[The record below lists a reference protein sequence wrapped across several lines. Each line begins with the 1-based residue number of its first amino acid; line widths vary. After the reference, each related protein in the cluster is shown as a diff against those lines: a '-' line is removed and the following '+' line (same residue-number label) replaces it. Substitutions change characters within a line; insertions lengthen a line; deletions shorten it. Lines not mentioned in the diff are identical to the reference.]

1 VSTQEDQEIT
11 KVLKV
16 LVSDSLA
23 EEGITVLEQAAGIE
37 VLNKPGCSP
46 DELLELIKDADGLVI
61 RSNTKVTPE
70 VFATAKNLRIVGRA
84 GIGVDNIDLP
94 AATQAGVVIVNTPE
108 GNNITT
114 AEHAIAL
121 IVSLARHIPQATA
134 SMKKGLWEKKKF
146 QGMELYNRTLGVL
159 GAGNIGRFVVSRAK
173 GLGMK
178 VIVHDP
184 YLTAEAAARLEVERV
199 ELDEMMSRADIVTVH
214 VPKTKETTGILGREQ
229 FKIAK
234 PGLIVINAARGGI
247 VDEEALF
254 EALESGQIG
263 AAGLDVFVE
272 EPPPEGHPLVNHPNV
287 ICTPHLGAS
296 TEQAQINVA
305 VAVAEQLRDF
315 LIDGEVRNSL
325 NVPTVS
331 PEQMAEVGP
340 YIELGQKLGSFQGQ
354 LAQGRIDIVE
364 VEYSGE
370 VAELKV
376 AAITIAV
383 LKGIL
388 EPVRES
394 VNLVNAS
401 SIAQELGIKVIESK
415 VARSTDFASAVT
427 VRVKGVTDRLVAGAV
442 FHGCQPR
449 IVRIDDFML
458 EAIPEGCTLLL
469 HNHDQSGVVGTVGTV
484 LGDAGINISR
494 MQLALHES
502 RGEACMLVNIN
513 QDPGEKVLAALR
525 DAENMIAVQLLEL

>member
-1 VSTQEDQEIT
+1 V
-11 KVLKV
+11 KV

-23 EEGITVLEQAAGIE
+23 EQGVTVLEQAPGIE
-37 VLNKPGCSP
+37 VLNKPGLSP
-46 DELLELIKDADGLVI
+46 DELLELIPEIDGLVI
-61 RSNTKVTPE
+61 RSNTKVTAD
-70 VFATAKNLRIVGRA
+70 VLAAAKKLRIVGRA
-84 GIGVDNIDLP
+84 GIGVDNIDVRV
-94 AATQAGVVIVNTPE
+94 ATQNGVVVVNTPE

-121 IVSLARHIPQATA
+121 MVSAARHIPKATA
-134 SMKKGLWEKKKF
+134 SMKAGKWEKKKF

-199 ELDEMMSRADIVTVH
+199 GLDELMSRADIVTVH
-214 VPKTKETTGILGREQ
+214 VPKTKETTGILGREE
-229 FKIAK
+229 FAK
-234 PGLIVINAARGGI
+234 AKAGLIVINAARGGI
-247 VDEEALF
+247 VDEEALL
-254 EALESGQIG
+254 EALESGQVG

-272 EPPPEGHPLVNHPNV
+272 EPPAEGHPLVAHPNV

-305 VAVAEQLRDF
+305 VAVAEQIRDY
-315 LIDGEVRNSL
+315 LLSGEVRNSI

-340 YIELGQKLGSFQGQ
+340 YIELGEKLGRFQGQ
-354 LAQGRIDIVE
+354 LAQGRVDTVE

-388 EPVRES
+388 SPVRES

-401 SIAQELGIKVIESK
+401 HIAQELGIKVIESK

-427 VRVKGVTDRLVAGAV
+427 VRVKGVVDRLVAGAV
-442 FHGCQPR
+442 FHGRQPR

-458 EAIPEGCTLLL
+458 EAIPDGCTLLL
-469 HNHDQSGVVGTVGTV
+469 HNHDQSGVVGTVGMI

-502 RGEACMLVNIN
+502 RGEACMLVNID
-513 QDPGEKVLAALR
+513 QDPGEKVLEALR
-525 DAENMIAVQLLEL
+525 DAKNMIAVQILEL

>member
-1 VSTQEDQEIT
+1 M
-11 KVLKV
+11 LKV

-23 EEGITVLEQAAGIE
+23 EQGVTILEQSAGIE
-37 VLNKPGCSP
+37 VINKPGMSP
-46 DELLELIKDADGLVI
+46 DELLSVIPDIDGLII
-61 RSNTKVTPE
+61 RSNTKVTAD
-70 VFATAKNLRIVGRA
+70 VFAAATKLRIVGRA
-84 GIGVDNIDLP
+84 GIGVDNIDVA
-94 AATQAGVVIVNTPE
+94 AATRNGVVVVNTPE

-134 SMKKGLWEKKKF
+134 SMKAGKWEKKKF

-199 ELDEMMSRADIVTVH
+199 DLDEMMRRADIVTVH
-214 VPKTKETTGILGREQ
+214 VPKTKETTGILGRKA
-229 FKIAK
+229 FAKAK

-247 VDEEALF
+247 VDEAALLEALN
-254 EALESGQIG
+254 SGQVG

-272 EPPPEGHPLVNHPNV
+272 EPPPKGHPLVDHPNV

-305 VAVAEQLRDF
+305 IAVAEQIRDF
-315 LIDGEVRNSL
+315 LVKGEVRNSI

-331 PEQMAEVGP
+331 PEQMEAVGP
-340 YIELGQKLGSFQGQ
+340 YIELGEKLGSFQGQ
-354 LAQGRIDIVE
+354 LAKGRIDTVE

-376 AAITIAV
+376 APITIAV

-388 EPVRES
+388 SPVREG
-394 VNLVNAS
+394 VNPVNAS
-401 SIAQELGIKVIESK
+401 HIAQELGIKVIESK
-415 VARSTDFASAVT
+415 VARSTDFASAIT
-427 VRVKGVTDRLVAGAV
+427 VRVNGVVERVVAGAV
-442 FHGCQPR
+442 FHGNQPR
-449 IVRIDDFML
+449 IVRVDDFML
-458 EAIPEGCTLLL
+458 EAIPDGCTLLL
-469 HNHDQSGVVGTVGTV
+469 HNHDQSGVVGTVGTI
-484 LGDAGINISR
+484 LGNANINISR

-502 RGEACMLVNIN
+502 RGEACMLVNID
-513 QDPGEKVLAALR
+513 QDPGEAVLAALR
-525 DAENMIAVQLLEL
+525 DAKNMIAVQVLEL

>member
-1 VSTQEDQEIT
+1 
-11 KVLKV
+11 VLKV

-23 EEGITVLEQAAGIE
+23 EEGVTVLEQAAGIE
-37 VLNKPGCSP
+37 VLNKPGLSAS
-46 DELLELIKDADGLVI
+46 ELLELIPDFHGLVI
-61 RSNTKVTPE
+61 RSNTKVTAE
-70 VFATAKNLRIVGRA
+70 VLAAAKNLRIVGRA
-84 GIGVDNIDLP
+84 GIGVDNIDVP
-94 AATQAGVVIVNTPE
+94 IATQNGVIVVNTPE

-121 IVSLARHIPQATA
+121 IVSLARHIPMATA
-134 SMKKGLWEKKKF
+134 SMKAGLWEKKKF

-199 ELDEMMSRADIVTVH
+199 ELDEMMRRADIVTVH
-214 VPKTKETTGILGREQ
+214 VPKTKETTGILGRAE
-229 FKIAK
+229 FALAK

-247 VDEEALF
+247 VDEEALL
-254 EALESGQIG
+254 EALDSGRVG

-272 EPPPEGHPLVNHPNV
+272 EPPPAGHPLVAHPNV

-305 VAVAEQLRDF
+305 VTVAEQLRDF
-315 LIDGEVRNSL
+315 LLDGEVRNSI

-331 PEQMAEVGP
+331 PEQMNEIRP
-340 YIELGQKLGSFQGQ
+340 YIELGEKLGRFQGQ
-354 LAQGRIDIVE
+354 LAKGRVDVVE
-364 VEYSGE
+364 VEYSGDI
-370 VAELKV
+370 AELKV
-376 AAITIAV
+376 APITIAV

-388 EPVRES
+388 SPVRES

-401 SIAQELGIKVIESK
+401 HIAQELGIKVIESK

-427 VRVKGVTDRLVAGAV
+427 VRVKGVVDRLVAGAV
-442 FHGCQPR
+442 FHGRQPR

-458 EAIPEGCTLLL
+458 EAIPEGFTLLL
-469 HNHDQSGVVGTVGTV
+469 HNNDQAGVVGTVGTI
-484 LGDAGINISR
+484 LGDAKINISR
-494 MQLALHES
+494 MQLALHET
-502 RGEACMLVNIN
+502 RGEACMLVNID

-525 DAENMIAVQLLEL
+525 DAENMIAVQVLEL

>member
-1 VSTQEDQEIT
+1 MP
-11 KVLKV
+11 KVLI
-16 LVSDSLA
+16 SDSLA
-23 EEGITVLEQAAGIE
+23 EQGVTVLEQAAGIE
-37 VLNKPGCSP
+37 VINRPGCSP
-46 DELLELIKDADGLVI
+46 DELLELIADVDGLVI
-61 RSNTKVTPE
+61 RSGTKVTAD
-70 VFATAKNLRIVGRA
+70 VLAAAKKLRIVGRA
-84 GIGVDNIDLP
+84 GIGVDNVDTP
-94 AATQAGVVIVNTPE
+94 AATERGVVVVNTPE

-134 SMKKGLWEKKKF
+134 SMKAGKWEKKKF

-173 GLGMK
+173 GLGMR

-199 ELDEMMSRADIVTVH
+199 TLDEMMSRADIVTVH
-214 VPKTKETTGILGREQ
+214 VPKTKETTGILGAAE
-229 FKIAK
+229 FAKAK

-247 VDEEALF
+247 VDEKALLA
-254 EALESGQIG
+254 ALESGQVG

-272 EPPPEGHPLVNHPNV
+272 EPPADGHPLVNHPNV

-296 TEQAQINVA
+296 TEQAQINVS
-305 VAVAEQLRDF
+305 VAVAEQVRDY
-315 LIDGEVRNSL
+315 LLKGEVRNSI

-331 PEQMAEVGP
+331 PEQMAELGP
-340 YIELGQKLGSFQGQ
+340 YITLGEKLGSFQGQ
-354 LAQGRIDIVE
+354 LAQGRVDVVE

-370 VAELKV
+370 IAELKV
-376 AAITIAV
+376 APITIAV

-388 EPVRES
+388 SPVRES

-401 SIAQELGIKVIESK
+401 HVAQELGIKVIESK

-427 VRVKGVTDRLVAGAV
+427 VRVKGVVDRLVAGAV
-442 FHGCQPR
+442 FHGAQPR

-458 EAIPEGCTLLL
+458 EAIPDGCTLLI
-469 HNHDQSGVVGTVGTV
+469 HNHDQSGVVGHIGQV
-484 LGDAGINISR
+484 LGQAGINISR

-502 RGEACMLVNIN
+502 RGEACMLVNID
-513 QDPGEKVLAALR
+513 QDPGEEVLSALR
-525 DAENMIAVQLLEL
+525 EADNMIAVQLLEL

>member
-1 VSTQEDQEIT
+1 M
-11 KVLKV
+11 LKV

-23 EEGITVLEQAAGIE
+23 EQGVTLLEQSPGIE
-37 VLNKPGCSP
+37 VVNKPGLSP
-46 DELLELIKDADGLVI
+46 AELLELIPEMDGLII
-61 RSNTKVTPE
+61 RSNTKVTAE
-70 VFATAKNLRIVGRA
+70 VFAAADKLSIVGRA
-84 GIGVDNIDLP
+84 GIGVDNIDVK
-94 AATQAGVVIVNTPE
+94 AATENGVVVVNTPE

-121 IVSLARHIPQATA
+121 MVSLARHIPQATA
-134 SMKKGLWEKKKF
+134 SMKAGKWEKKKF

-199 ELDEMMSRADIVTVH
+199 SLEEMMSRADVVTVH
-214 VPKTKETTGILGREQ
+214 VPKTKETTGILGKAE
-229 FKIAK
+229 FALAK

-247 VDEEALF
+247 VDEEALL
-254 EALESGQIG
+254 EALNSGQVG
-263 AAGLDVFVE
+263 AAGLDVFVT
-272 EPPPEGHPLVNHPNV
+272 EPPPEDHPLVAHANV

-305 VAVAEQLRDF
+305 IAVAEQLRDY
-315 LIDGEVRNSL
+315 LLEGEVRNSL

-331 PEQMAEVGP
+331 PEQMAEIGP
-340 YIELGQKLGSFQGQ
+340 YIELGEKLGRFQGQ
-354 LAQGRIDIVE
+354 LAQGRVDTVE

-376 AAITIAV
+376 APITIAV

-388 EPVRES
+388 SPVRES

-401 SIAQELGIKVIESK
+401 HIAQEIGIKVIESK
-415 VARSTDFASAVT
+415 VARSTDFASAVS
-427 VRVKGVTDRLVAGAV
+427 VRVNGVVERLVAGAV
-442 FHGCQPR
+442 FHGRQPR

-469 HNHDQSGVVGTVGTV
+469 HNHDQSGVVGTVGTI
-484 LGDAGINISR
+484 LGEANINISR

-502 RGEACMLVNIN
+502 RGEACMLVNID
-513 QDPGEKVLAALR
+513 QEPDPKVLAALR
-525 DAENMIAVQLLEL
+525 DAKNMIAVQVLEL